1 MSPNDSD
8 DKLSAEE
15 ISALTEAFAE
25 GQRDPRASHEVAAD
39 AEPVVLRYDLFGA
52 GGGQRHDFPAL
63 DLIHETFSLQLQLRM
78 ERETRSEA
86 DFHPVAPDLLNF
98 SEIYA
103 GLEMPTAIVVCE
115 VGGLGCTGLLLLDPD
130 LLVHFFDLLMGG
142 PGGPSDAADLFNT
155 RTFTG
160 TERLL
165 LKRVVGFISGALSTA
180 WKEIANVDLEMKR
193 AEVDPRHAAVFNP
206 SDRVALLEIEVEWD
220 EVAGSI
226 RLVLPMAAM
235 RPFEKRLALTT
246 VSPPLASDTAWRE
259 QVETALTD
267 VPIELVAVL
276 GEANLT
282 LRDLLALEPGDLLRL
297 DRDPA
302 GVLEMRV
309 EGVPKLAVRPTVTQG
324 NMAAEIVGV
333 LLGDGGVGAYGDASP
348 ADEDDGADD
357 DDDDGLQDD
366 AAPSARPTEVP

>member
-1 MSPNDSD
+1 MTPNDGD
-8 DKLSAEE
+8 DKLSLEE
-15 ISALTEAFAE
+15 ITALTDAFSE
-25 GQRDPRASHEVAAD
+25 GQRGARASHEVAGD
-39 AEPVVLRYDLFGA
+39 LEPVVLRYDLFGA

-63 DLIHETFSLQLQLRM
+63 DLIHETYSLQLQLQL

-86 DFHPVAPDLLNF
+86 DFHPAAPDLLNF
-98 SEIYA
+98 SEVYA
-103 GLEMPTAIVVCE
+103 SLEMPTGIIICE
-115 VGGLGCTGLLLLDPD
+115 VGGLGCTGLLLIDTD

-165 LKRVVGFISGALSTA
+165 LGRVVGFISVALNRA
-180 WKEIANVDLEMKR
+180 WAEIADVHLQIMR

-206 SDRVALLEIEVEWD
+206 SDRVAELRLDIDWD
-220 EVAGSI
+220 EVAGAI
-226 RLVLPMAAM
+226 RLVLPMQAL

-246 VSPPLASDTAWRE
+246 VSPPLASDTAWQE
-259 QVETALTD
+259 QVHAALLD
-267 VPIELVAVL
+267 VPLDLAVVL

-282 LRDLLALEPGDLLRL
+282 VRELLALEPGEVLRL

-302 GVLEMRV
+302 GVLEMRA
-309 EGVPKLAVRPTVTQG
+309 EGVARLAVRPTTAGG

-333 LLGDGGVGAYGDASP
+333 LLEDGSVAS
-348 ADEDDGADD
+348 ADRRSDPPGRQ
-357 DDDDGLQDD
+357 GGGDD
-366 AAPSARPTEVP
+366 APPPDPAQPARPTEPEVL